1 MLLDDEDDSAAV
13 LASSPASLGKWP
25 TQPAAAAITEAVP
38 QASAQDAGAVAALA
52 AVTWTA
58 TPTPPS
64 RHGAWPPHPPVPALA
79 HAPII
84 TVASLMKQMILQ
96 GSESNLVL
104 LPEVVLL
111 PEAAL
116 RMSHRSSRSAS
127 RSTGRGHGERKNQG
141 EGPPPPRNHPPRR
154 DLSHHGTQ
162 DGTNDEERSMVSRS
176 VSSLRTRPTTNT
188 QPSQPPPQPPPPM
201 QLGVRFHPETK
212 EGRVQFGER
221 GSGGGKC
228 SMDVSRLLW
237 PW

>member
-1 MLLDDEDDSAAV
+1 MANAARSSSYNRSGATSLSARCRRGSGIGGGDLDGDTHSV
-13 LASSPASLGKWP
+13 FSTRSLA
-25 TQPAAAAITEAVP
+25 
-38 QASAQDAGAVAALA
+38 
-52 AVTWTA
+52 
-58 TPTPPS
+58 
-64 RHGAWPPHPPVPALA
+64 PHPPVPALA

-84 TVASLMKQMILQ
+84 TVASLMKRMILQ

-154 DLSHHGTQ
+154 DSSHHGTQ

-188 QPSQPPPQPPPPM
+188 QPSQPPLQPPPPM

-221 GSGGGKC
+221 GAGGGKC